1 MVKIDPACIPCI
13 ITVRTRELHE
23 LPITEQKKF
32 HILRHILKYL
42 ASYASTEANITRL
55 ATQTFRILKELSG
68 YSDPYANEKEKAN
81 KVALSFAEKIKKEIT
96 PYEVKEKL
104 CFLIKLAVLGN
115 ALDFGV
121 AGYKYDIDKILAEID
136 TMNIHID
143 DTGILI
149 QMIMKSRKIV
159 YLLDNAGEAVFD
171 KLLVD
176 ELVDLGK
183 RVVVVA
189 KSGSFQNDITY
200 DEALRLGFHRKAI
213 LVETGSDSSSIF
225 PEETRSKV
233 LNEILSADVVIAKG
247 MAHYEHLTTE
257 RIIRKPVAYL
267 LKAKCEVIA
276 RDLSVPVGSYI
287 VKVENK
293 IGSC

>member
-68 YSDPYANEKEKAN
+68 YRDPYANEKEKAN

-96 PYEVKEKL
+96 PCGVKEKL

-143 DTGILI
+143 DTEILI

-225 PEETRSKV
+225 PEETCSKV

>member
-13 ITVRTRELHE
+13 ITVRTRELRE
-23 LPITEQKKF
+23 LPIREQKKF

-42 ASYASTEANITRL
+42 ASYANTEANITRL

-68 YSDPYANEKEKAN
+68 YRDPYANEKEKAN

>member
-1 MVKIDPACIPCI
+1 MVKIDPACISCI

-32 HILRHILKYL
+32 HILRHILRYL

-55 ATQTFRILKELSG
+55 ATQTFRILKKLSG
-68 YSDPYANEKEKAN
+68 YKDPYANEKEKAN

-176 ELVDLGK
+176 ELADLGK

-200 DEALRLGFHRKAI
+200 DEALKLGFHRKAI

-225 PEETRSKV
+225 PEETCRKV
-233 LNEILSADVVIAKG
+233 LDEILSADVVVAKG

-257 RIIRKPVAYL
+257 RMIRKPVAYL
-267 LKAKCEVIA
+267 LKAKCKVIA

>member
-23 LPITEQKKF
+23 LPITKQKKF
-32 HILRHILKYL
+32 LILRHILKYL
-42 ASYASTEANITRL
+42 ASYVNTEANITRL

-68 YSDPYANEKEKAN
+68 YRDPYAKEKKKAN
-81 KVALSFAEKIKKEIT
+81 KIALSFAKKIKKELT
-96 PYEVKEKL
+96 TYEVREKL
-104 CFLIKLAVLGN
+104 RFLIKLAVLGN

-121 AGYKYDIDKILAEID
+121 AGYKYDINKILAEIN

-143 DTGILI
+143 DTKILI
-149 QMIMKSRKIV
+149 QIIMRSRKIV

-176 ELVDLGK
+176 ELANLGK
-183 RVVVVA
+183 KVIVVA
-189 KSGSFQNDITY
+189 KSGSFQNDVTY
-200 DEALRLGFHRKAI
+200 DEALKLGFHRKAI
-213 LVETGSDSSSIF
+213 LMETGSDSSSIF
-225 PEETRSKV
+225 PEETCSKV
-233 LNEILSADVVIAKG
+233 LNEISSADVVIAKG

-287 VKVENK
+287 VKVKNES
-293 IGSC
+293 GTY